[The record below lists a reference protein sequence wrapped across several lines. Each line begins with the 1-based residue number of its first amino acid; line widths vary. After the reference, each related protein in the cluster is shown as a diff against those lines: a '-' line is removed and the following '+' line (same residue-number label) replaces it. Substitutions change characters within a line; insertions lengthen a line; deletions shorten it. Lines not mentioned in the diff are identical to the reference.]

1 MRFGDENGTN
11 LRRSPFSLV
20 LVPLDLEDEVIYA
33 ACIEKGGRS
42 GRVQEL
48 TLKDS
53 EEPPSHGPK
62 REPPQCHHFLVG
74 IWGFFFKLFQTFLTS
89 KMLRNCHSIAAKEY
103 PNSFFKISRIGAVSN
118 GIHRTSFSSPIRPSF
133 V

>member
-11 LRRSPFSLV
+11 LRRSPFSLI

-62 REPPQCHHFLVG
+62 REPPQCPRG
-74 IWGFFFKLFQTFLTS
+74 
-89 KMLRNCHSIAAKEY
+89 
-103 PNSFFKISRIGAVSN
+103 GAWVRA
-118 GIHRTSFSSPIRPSF
+118 GRLGTLGQADLLPIPPSALAGEI
-133 V
+133 